1 MNTCKLIFENIII
14 IMVIGD
20 GINDSPALKQAEIGI
35 SMGKNASEIAK
46 EVADMILVNNDF
58 SKILYGICEGR
69 KIYDNL

>member
-46 EVADMILVNNDF
+46 EAADMILTSDNF
-58 SKILYGICEGR
+58 KEIIYGI
-69 KIYDNL
+69 